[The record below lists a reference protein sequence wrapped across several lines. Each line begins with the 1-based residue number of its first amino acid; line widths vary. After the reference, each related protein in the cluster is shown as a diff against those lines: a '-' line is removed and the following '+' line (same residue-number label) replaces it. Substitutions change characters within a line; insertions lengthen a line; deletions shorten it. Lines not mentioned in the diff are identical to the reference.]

1 MVARVL
7 PVTTG
12 AAIIEKKLSAQ
23 NVVRLER
30 LSRPAVRARG
40 DRSACSGAAVHE
52 VAKLRA
58 TPGDRREAQAETVL
72 RLAVPLFC
80 TWLVPMPVSRGVDD
94 RSTTACWM

>member
-72 RLAVPLFC
+72 RLAGPAGLHRAGRNAG
-80 TWLVPMPVSRGVDD
+80 PNPRRRRGTDGI
-94 RSTTACWM
+94 A